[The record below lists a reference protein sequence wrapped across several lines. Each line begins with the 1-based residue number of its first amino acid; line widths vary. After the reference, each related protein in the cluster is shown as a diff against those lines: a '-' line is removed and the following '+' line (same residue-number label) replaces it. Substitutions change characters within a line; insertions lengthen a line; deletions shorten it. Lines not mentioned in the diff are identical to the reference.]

1 MAFYGTVTYK
11 KRMADIH
18 VEYENGVKDF
28 PKTARNVTFE
38 PASGMVI
45 DLTRE
50 EDRMML
56 FDKFAKEG
64 HPVYLIGATNNTG
77 DDFNETTKNAYV
89 ALKAGGKNVLLGQWT
104 DPDGRRFRDVSFAA
118 SGINLKQALIYKSLH
133 DQQEILE
140 VTRHGVRPI

>member
-1 MAFYGTVTYK
+1 
-11 KRMADIH
+11 MADIH
-18 VEYENGVKDF
+18 VEYGNGIKDF

-38 PASGMVI
+38 PAGGMAI

-89 ALKAGGKNVLLGQWT
+89 ALKAGGKNVLPSQWT
-104 DPDGRRFRDVSFAA
+104 DPDGRRFRDVSFAI
-118 SGINLKQALIYKSLH
+118 SGINLKQALIYKSLY

>member
-1 MAFYGTVTYK
+1 MATTC
-11 KRMADIH
+11 

-28 PKTARNVTFE
+28 PKTTRNVTFE

-77 DDFNETTKNAYV
+77 DDFNETTKNAYA
-89 ALKAGGKNVLLGQWT
+89 ALKAGGKNVLPGQWA

-118 SGINLKQALIYKSLH
+118 SGINLKQALIYKSLY